1 MNHRN
6 NEEILMKP
14 TALLFIFALLL
25 SFSCSK
31 SSKERD
37 EAELAENA
45 ADLAEDT
52 DFIVDSEDEDL
63 TLDGDETEVASS
75 EEGLE
80 SEGDSLDDSESS
92 SEPEIAENTGP
103 VEMGEEES
111 TYTVKSGET
120 LMLIAFNL
128 YGDYRKWK
136 DIQSLNGLSGTSI
149 SEGMTLKYKKP
160 ETEFSWDPQGLPY
173 LIKRGDTLGKISN
186 EKYGT
191 PKKWNLIYDNNKP
204 LIKDPNLI
212 FAGFTLYYISERDLA
227 SE

>member
-1 MNHRN
+1 
-6 NEEILMKP
+6 MKH
-14 TALLFIFALLL
+14 TALLIIFTLMF

-37 EAELAENA
+37 EAEIAEDA

-63 TLDGDETEVASS
+63 TLDGDETEVALS
-75 EEGLE
+75 EEGSEAE
-80 SEGDSLDDSESS
+80 SESLDDSESS
-92 SEPEIAENTGP
+92 SEPAIAENTGP

-136 DIQSLNGLSGTSI
+136 DIKSLNGLSSNNI
-149 SEGMTLKYKKP
+149 SEGMTLKYKRP
-160 ETEFSWDPQGLPY
+160 DTDFSWNPQGLPY

-191 PKKWNLIYDNNKP
+191 PKKWSLIYDNNKP